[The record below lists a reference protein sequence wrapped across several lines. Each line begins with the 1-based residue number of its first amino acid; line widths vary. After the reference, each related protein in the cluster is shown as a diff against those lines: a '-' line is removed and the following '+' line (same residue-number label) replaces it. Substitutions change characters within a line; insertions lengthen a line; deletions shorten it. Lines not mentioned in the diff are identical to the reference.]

1 MLNFCEKM
9 WSKHRLHFLC
19 TKCFSVWFW
28 AVILPGH
35 VSWDFPI
42 GLKHQLHVEVRCVCW
57 AYAYERMIFG
67 ECLAHECKCWKW
79 GTLDLDG
86 WKRCACVS
94 MCVRTWLVTTLL
106 KEGLSVF
113 ADKYYLHSWFK
124 HTLETALRRFVLQN
138 CFYRLFFFLK
148 IINVYLEYNLNIFLM
163 YRIAQPLGNTVEVF
177 TLVHYTLVCV
187 VSVDGAS
194 DPLCNTSVSC
204 DLVTCQSTGSRI
216 NECKRR
222 ITFPSQL
229 FCMNYTSELKP
240 RLIVFCL
247 FFFIYILYMRIT
259 HKSKSWG
266 CSGNCA

>member
-1 MLNFCEKM
+1 MVQTQASFSLYKI
-9 WSKHRLHFLC
+9 
-19 TKCFSVWFW
+19 CFSVWFW

-57 AYAYERMIFG
+57 AYAYEGMIFG
-67 ECLAHECKCWKW
+67 ECLAHECKYWKW

-86 WKRCACVS
+86 QKSCVCACVC

-138 CFYRLFFFLK
+138 CFYFFFFLK

-163 YRIAQPLGNTVEVF
+163 YRIAQPLGNTPLRF
-177 TLVHYTLVCV
+177 LLLCTTLWFVLWVWTE
-187 VSVDGAS
+187 
-194 DPLCNTSVSC
+194 P
-204 DLVTCQSTGSRI
+204 VTRCATPQSHVI
-216 NECKRR
+216 
-222 ITFPSQL
+222 
-229 FCMNYTSELKP
+229 
-240 RLIVFCL
+240 
-247 FFFIYILYMRIT
+247 
-259 HKSKSWG
+259 
-266 CSGNCA
+266 